1 MKKVLFILIS
11 IIAIATTANAQK
23 LFSKE
28 WRLQQLGRDSASV
41 AQRDQEIYVKIQK
54 EVTVAD
60 INGIVTAG
68 KLLKKSANYQYGA
81 TACFI
86 AGGGLAVG
94 AAYMDK
100 KSSRNTM
107 LCAGGGLAVVGLVLQ
122 IKAINYKFK
131 SGNILELTGDKIVL
145 KF

>member
-1 MKKVLFILIS
+1 MKKVLFIIIS
-11 IIAIATTANAQK
+11 IITISTTANAQK

-41 AQRDQEIYVKIQK
+41 AQREQEIYIRTQK
-54 EVTVAD
+54 KVSVAD

-68 KLLKKSANYQYGA
+68 KLLKKSANCQYGA

-86 AGGGLAVG
+86 AGGGLAIG
-94 AAYMDK
+94 AAYTDK

-107 LCAGGGLAVVGLVLQ
+107 LCAGGGLAVVGLILQ

-131 SGNILELTGDKIVL
+131 SGNILELTGDKITF